1 MAGNSNRQ
9 LYFDFLRGFAIIMV
23 VGIHTIKTNGLG
35 FETVEDI
42 CTVLLRLILNCAVP
56 LFLAISGYFV
66 GKKDI
71 SFGRKHLEFLKH
83 QIPKVYIPCLI
94 FSIPYL
100 LMALYSDFSLH
111 GVLKRLAFFFACGF
125 SIYYFIALII
135 QYYAL
140 LPLLTKCHRG
150 GVIMAATI
158 SFASILIVTYVMKV
172 LGIHPPLLLY
182 AGPFPLWILFF
193 VMGIY
198 FSRTDRNFS
207 ILPPVLL
214 TLSGFVFQILEY
226 MFWWNRGQMALGI
239 KISSFVFSAGVIW
252 LLFSRKVENRY
263 SENRIFNAVNWIGG
277 ISFGIYLTHCYW
289 IIMVRKIYPDF
300 NWIVEW
306 TFVLCLTILMI
317 WIVKKLLPGFSKRYL
332 GFR

>member
-1 MAGNSNRQ
+1 
-9 LYFDFLRGFAIIMV
+9 
-23 VGIHTIKTNGLG
+23 
-35 FETVEDI
+35 
-42 CTVLLRLILNCAVP
+42 
-56 LFLAISGYFV
+56 
-66 GKKDI
+66 
-71 SFGRKHLEFLKH
+71 
-83 QIPKVYIPCLI
+83 
-94 FSIPYL
+94 
-100 LMALYSDFSLH
+100 
-111 GVLKRLAFFFACGF
+111 
-125 SIYYFIALII
+125 
-135 QYYAL
+135 
-140 LPLLTKCHRG
+140 
-150 GVIMAATI
+150 
-158 SFASILIVTYVMKV
+158 MKV

-198 FSRTDRNFS
+198 FSRSDRNFS

-226 MFWWNRGQMALGI
+226 MFWRNRGEMALGI